1 MEDIETPAL
10 LVDVDI
16 MQDNMDKM
24 MAFLRQSG
32 AGVGIRP
39 HAKSH
44 KTPEIARLQMAKGA
58 LGICCAKLGEA
69 EAMADGGVTDIMI
82 ASQVIG
88 KGKISRLVDLSK
100 RVNLKV
106 AVDTSENVKDISRES
121 AASGGNVGI
130 VIETEVGMNRCGVR
144 THEEAVD
151 IARLAS
157 TLPGV
162 RYAGIMG
169 YEGHAVFMPGFE
181 ERRTA
186 ANLAYDKLL
195 GFRDAIKAKAGL
207 ASDIVS
213 TGGTGTYLFGG
224 LRRGMTDIEA
234 GSYIFMDTRYGS
246 TAGIDFLN
254 SLAVLSTIISHPQQD
269 LYVCDAGIKSMTEEF
284 GMVSTL
290 PSYGLKVTGMSEE
303 HIKLKPEANPD
314 SLAGFKALDRK
325 YASRAG
331 RAAEA
336 GMDRA
341 AVAGSPARTRG
352 SAGAG
357 EGGAVKPLAVGD
369 KILLIP
375 SHCCSTV
382 NLHDVI
388 YAVRGGRVEDVWRV
402 TGRGRFA

>member
-1 MEDIETPAL
+1 MSAQDLFQRAREAVGKPVEDVETPAL
-10 LVDVDI
+10 IVEVDI
-16 MQDNMDKM
+16 MLSNMDKM
-24 MAFLRQSG
+24 MGFLRDAG

-44 KTPEIARLQMAKGA
+44 KTPQIARLQMDRGA

-69 EAMADGGVTDIMI
+69 EAMVDGGVPDIMI
-82 ASQVIG
+82 TSQVVG
-88 KGKISRLVDLSK
+88 GGKIRRLADPSK

-106 AVDTSENVKDISRES
+106 AVDTRENVEDISRET
-121 AASGGNVGI
+121 AGAGGNVGI

-144 THEEAVD
+144 THDEAVG
-151 IARLAS
+151 IARAAS

-162 RYAGIMG
+162 WYAGIMG
-169 YEGHAVFMPGFE
+169 YEGHAVFMPDFE
-181 ERRTA
+181 ERKTA

-195 GFRDAIKAKAGL
+195 GFRDAVKAQAGL
-207 ASDIVS
+207 DSAIVS

-224 LRRGMTDIEA
+224 RRRGMTDIEA

-254 SLAVLSTIISHPQQD
+254 SLAVVSTVISHPQPD

-284 GMVSTL
+284 GLVSTL

-303 HIKLKPEANPD
+303 HVKLRPEATPD
-314 SLAGFKALDRK
+314 NLPGFKALDEK
-325 YASRAG
+325 YGARAG
-331 RAAEA
+331 
-336 GMDRA
+336 
-341 AVAGSPARTRG
+341 
-352 SAGAG
+352 
-357 EGGAVKPLAVGD
+357 KAVGD

-388 YAVRGGRVEDVWRV
+388 YAVRDGMVEDVWRV